1 MKETDPALNVSAT
14 YNVAGLSSLAKV
26 KSDKVMQVLK
36 QEFNA
41 EQVELT
47 LIADNMITAKTTE
60 ANQRRIQKKL
70 ASLAPPASW
79 YLR

>member
-1 MKETDPALNVSAT
+1 
-14 YNVAGLSSLAKV
+14 
-26 KSDKVMQVLK
+26 MQVLK